1 MRECYI
7 PTIRSINL
15 IIKDILVW
23 VIPKNIEDVEKWAQK
38 KEGPVREIN
47 ENRSFKWKK

>member
-15 IIKDILVW
+15 IIKDILAW
-23 VIPKNIEDVEKWAQK
+23 VTQKNTEYAEKWVQK
-38 KEGPVREIN
+38 KEEHEKEIK
-47 ENRSFKWKK
+47 ENKPLSGKY